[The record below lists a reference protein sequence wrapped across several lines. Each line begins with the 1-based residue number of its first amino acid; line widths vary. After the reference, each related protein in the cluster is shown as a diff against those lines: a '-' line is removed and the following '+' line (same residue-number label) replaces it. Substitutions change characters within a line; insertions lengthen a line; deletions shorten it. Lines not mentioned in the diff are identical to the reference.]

1 MMNYIV
7 GIGEILW
14 DMLPEGKQLGGA
26 PANFAFHAS
35 QAGMHGIVLSAIG
48 FDSLGAETYDMLVK
62 LDLDN
67 ILIDSDLPTSTVNVT
82 IDANGIPHYEITENV
97 AWDELAFVRSFKE
110 IAEEASAACFGTL
123 AQRSKMSHDAIHAF
137 LRAMPD
143 GSLKVFDINLR
154 QNYYSKDII
163 EESLRIANVLKL
175 NDEEIETLTP
185 MLNLGDDGYEARCR
199 QIIDSYN
206 LKLVVLTCGAN
217 GSYVFAAD
225 GESSFLPTPKVK
237 VVDTVGA
244 GDSFTAT
251 FVASLVKGENIAE
264 AHKKAVDV
272 AAFVCTKHGAMPKHR

>member
-1 MMNYIV
+1 MNYIV

-67 ILIDSDLPTSTVNVT
+67 ILIDSDLPTSTVNVA

-163 EESLRIANVLKL
+163 EESLCIANVLKL
-175 NDEEIETLTP
+175 NDE
-185 MLNLGDDGYEARCR
+185 
-199 QIIDSYN
+199 
-206 LKLVVLTCGAN
+206 
-217 GSYVFAAD
+217 
-225 GESSFLPTPKVK
+225 
-237 VVDTVGA
+237 
-244 GDSFTAT
+244 
-251 FVASLVKGENIAE
+251 
-264 AHKKAVDV
+264 
-272 AAFVCTKHGAMPKHR
+272 

>member
-1 MMNYIV
+1 MSW
-7 GIGEILW
+7 E
-14 DMLPEGKQLGGA
+14 D
-26 PANFAFHAS
+26 
-35 QAGMHGIVLSAIG
+35 
-48 FDSLGAETYDMLVK
+48 
-62 LDLDN
+62 
-67 ILIDSDLPTSTVNVT
+67 
-82 IDANGIPHYEITENV
+82 
-97 AWDELAFVRSFKE
+97 LAFVRSFKE

-217 GSYVFAAD
+217 GS
-225 GESSFLPTPKVK
+225 
-237 VVDTVGA
+237 
-244 GDSFTAT
+244 
-251 FVASLVKGENIAE
+251 
-264 AHKKAVDV
+264 
-272 AAFVCTKHGAMPKHR
+272 

>member
-1 MMNYIV
+1 MNYIV

-67 ILIDSDLPTSTVNVT
+67 ILIDSDLPTSTVNVA

-97 AWDELAFVRSFKE
+97 
-110 IAEEASAACFGTL
+110 ACFGTL

-137 LRAMPD
+137 LRTMPD

-175 NDEEIETLTP
+175 NDEKIETLTP

-225 GESSFLPTPKVK
+225 GKSSFLPTPKVK

-251 FVASLVKGENIAE
+251 FVASLVKGETIAE